1 MDVKDKLRK
10 LGRNRGVRYAA
21 SLPERVVRSAS
32 ALTAGTVREIAIV
45 ALPVGF
51 RRGRLYRNLVDVT
64 LRFLV
69 ENVGGVASTQ
79 PNELKLSEDFLLR
92 RTAGNGIELMGLI
105 AFRASPVWVL
115 AALAD
120 LLGFGRSLIPE
131 IAASLKQENLLA
143 PDASVA
149 TMEQLLEGLERSSA
163 QLAETVN
170 APPLDV
176 AGLRQEWNKITA
188 EVRRLPAPQ
197 MPSSEAVRG
206 LWRDLSA
213 TAEREQR
220 SVFEVSSLL
229 AVAAVNELPERAR
242 ALSKTAGIVLRHGGN
257 ALSAPLLEHYRQS
270 LAELRT
276 TGFLQY
282 GARQLKPYA
291 QAALG
296 AFAPERET
304 LTDKLL
310 DRI

>member
-1 MDVKDKLRK
+1 VDVKDKLLK

-32 ALTAGTVREIAIV
+32 ALTAGTVREIAVV

-64 LRFLV
+64 LQFLV
-69 ENVGGVASTQ
+69 ENVGGVPSAQ
-79 PNELKLSEDFLLR
+79 PSELKLTEDFLLR
-92 RTAGNGIELMGLI
+92 RTAGNGIELMGVI

-120 LLGFGRSLIPE
+120 ISGFGRSLLPE
-131 IAASLKQENLLA
+131 IVASLKEENLLA
-143 PDASVA
+143 PDASVT
-149 TMEQLLEGLERSSA
+149 TMEQLLDGLERSSA

-176 AGLRQEWNKITA
+176 AGLRQEWSKIKA

-197 MPSSEAVRG
+197 VPTAESVRT
-206 LWRDLSA
+206 LWRDLNA

-257 ALSAPLLEHYRQS
+257 ALSAPLLEHYRLS

-282 GARQLKPYA
+282 GARQLTPYA

-296 AFAPERET
+296 AFSPERVT
-304 LTDKLL
+304 LTDQLL
-310 DRI
+310 DKI

>member
-1 MDVKDKLRK
+1 MDVKDKLRQ

-32 ALTAGTVREIAIV
+32 ALTAGTVRELAIV

-64 LRFLV
+64 LQFLV
-69 ENVGGVASTQ
+69 ENVGGVASGQ
-79 PNELKLSEDFLLR
+79 PSETKLSQDFLLR

-120 LLGFGRSLIPE
+120 LSGLGRSLIPE

-143 PDASVA
+143 ADASVA

-176 AGLRQEWNKITA
+176 AGLRQEWSKITG

-197 MPSSEAVRG
+197 VPSAASVRG
-206 LWRDLSA
+206 LWRDLNA

-304 LTDKLL
+304 LTDRLL
-310 DRI
+310 DKI

>member
-1 MDVKDKLRK
+1 MDVKDKLRQ

-32 ALTAGTVREIAIV
+32 ALTAGTVRELAIV

-64 LRFLV
+64 LQFLV
-69 ENVGGVASTQ
+69 ENVGGVASGQ
-79 PNELKLSEDFLLR
+79 PSETKLSEDFLLR

-120 LLGFGRSLIPE
+120 LSGFGRALIPE

-176 AGLRQEWNKITA
+176 AGLRQEWSKITA

-197 MPSSEAVRG
+197 VPSAESVRG
-206 LWRDLSA
+206 LWRDLNA
-213 TAEREQR
+213 TAEGEQR

-304 LTDKLL
+304 LTDRLL
-310 DRI
+310 DKI

>member
-1 MDVKDKLRK
+1 MDVKDKLRQ

-32 ALTAGTVREIAIV
+32 ALTAGTVREIALV
-45 ALPVGF
+45 ALPIGF

-64 LRFLV
+64 LQFLV
-69 ENVGGVASTQ
+69 ENVGGVQSAQ
-79 PNELKLSEDFLLR
+79 PSENKLSEDFLLR
-92 RTAGNGIELMGLI
+92 RTAGNGIELMGVI

-120 LLGFGRSLIPE
+120 ISGFGRSLIPE
-131 IAASLKQENLLA
+131 IAASLREEGLLA
-143 PDASVA
+143 PDSSVA

-170 APPLDV
+170 APPLDI
-176 AGLRQEWNKITA
+176 ATLRQEWGKLSA

-197 MPSSEAVRG
+197 MPTAESVRA
-206 LWRDLSA
+206 LWRDLNA

-270 LAELRT
+270 LAEVSA
-276 TGFLQY
+276 TGFLSY

-296 AFAPERET
+296 AFSPQRVT
-304 LTDKLL
+304 LTDQLL
-310 DRI
+310 DKL